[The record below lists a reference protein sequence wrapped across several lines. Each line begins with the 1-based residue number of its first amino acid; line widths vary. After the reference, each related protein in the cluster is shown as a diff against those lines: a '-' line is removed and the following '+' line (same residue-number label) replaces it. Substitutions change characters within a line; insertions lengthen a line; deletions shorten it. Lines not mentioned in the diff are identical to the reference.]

1 MCTTV
6 ILRSIQV
13 ILVPFR
19 PWLTAGTNN
28 IDISGDVETL
38 ENINVLELII
48 SISSVSVVVERVR
61 VILLVT
67 TTRVKFHVK
76 ALCVVV
82 HVTTSLSPT

>member
-1 MCTTV
+1 MCTAV

-19 PWLTAGTNN
+19 PWLTARTNN

-48 SISSVSVVVERVR
+48 SISSIIVVVERVR
-61 VILLVT
+61 VILLVAPT
-67 TTRVKFHVK
+67 TVKFHVK

-82 HVTTSLSPT
+82 HVIASLSPT